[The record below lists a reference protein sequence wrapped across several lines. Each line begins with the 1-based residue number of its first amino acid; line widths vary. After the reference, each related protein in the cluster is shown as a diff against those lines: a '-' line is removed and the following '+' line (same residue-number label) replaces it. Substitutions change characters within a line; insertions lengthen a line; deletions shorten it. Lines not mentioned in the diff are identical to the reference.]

1 MRVAHL
7 LGRASF
13 TDYRIAVRCP
23 FGGPAILEND
33 PHDVSGRP
41 FPTRY
46 WMACRHLHSAVSRVE
61 ADGGVRA
68 LEDDPAMTLQI
79 RAAHAAHAALHQ
91 GHHIG
96 GVADPSRVKCLHAQ
110 LAFALA
116 TGGNAV
122 GEWILARIETPWPVR
137 CCATDSVQ
145 ADG

>member
-1 MRVAHL
+1 
-7 LGRASF
+7 
-13 TDYRIAVRCP
+13 
-23 FGGPAILEND
+23 
-33 PHDVSGRP
+33 
-41 FPTRY
+41 
-46 WMACRHLHSAVSRVE
+46 
-61 ADGGVRA
+61 
-68 LEDDPAMTLQI
+68 MTSQI

-122 GEWILARIETPWPVR
+122 GEWILSRIETPWPVR